1 MHNSAALSEIIACD
15 SDFRISRD
23 GTWFHQGSP
32 IGRQAMVRLFS
43 TILSRDGDGSYWLK
57 TPVEKCRIE
66 VEDVPFTIIAM
77 RVRDLEDTGRTLC
90 LKTNV
95 NEWISVDGD
104 HPLSLR
110 KDAETGDLIPYV
122 RVRDGLDARFSRS
135 TYYELVEWLLE
146 EGKTFDGLRGIESAG
161 QFFPLDLR

>member
-1 MHNSAALSEIIACD
+1 MHNTAALREIIACD

-43 TILSRDGDGSYWLK
+43 TILNREADGSYWLK
-57 TPVEKCRIE
+57 TPVEKCRID

-95 NEWISVDGD
+95 NEWVSVDTQ
-104 HPLSLR
+104 HALTLR
-110 KDAETGDLIPYV
+110 KDSETGDLVPYV
-122 RVRDGLDARFSRS
+122 HVRDGLDAKFNRN
-135 TYYELVEWLLE
+135 TYYELVEWMLA
-146 EGKTFDGLRGIESAG
+146 EGKIEQGLRGIQSAG
-161 QFFPLDLR
+161 TFFPLDLR